1 MVNYVKGVRG
11 VQMLLKVGDG
21 ASPETFAHYCSI
33 NAEREFA
40 LEANVNEN
48 VTIDC
53 DNPDNPGWV
62 DREVESKS
70 GQVTGA
76 GLLNGP
82 DYAEF
87 FEWFDSCETR
97 NVQIVLNVSAANGGG
112 EAEGAFLLTNL
123 TKTGNRGEKV
133 QVSITLQSS
142 GPIEYT
148 AAL

>member
-1 MVNYVKGVRG
+1 MAYVKVVRG

-21 ASPETFAHYCSI
+21 ASPENFVHYCSI

-48 VTIDC
+48 VQIDC
-53 DNPDNPGWV
+53 DDPDLPGWV

-70 GQVTGA
+70 AQITGS

-82 DYAEF
+82 DWAEF
-87 FEWFDSCETR
+87 FEWFASGEPR
-97 NVQIVLNVSAANGGG
+97 NVQVVLNVAAANGGG
-112 EAEGAFLLTNL
+112 QCEGAFLLTNL

-133 QVSITLQSS
+133 NVSLTLQST
-142 GPIEYT
+142 GPVEYE
-148 AAL
+148 AAA